1 MNKQIKW
8 EPVTR
13 ALGRNGVMK
22 CGGLDVWH
30 CQMESAVTLS
40 PLTGKGEV
48 ARCSIQI
55 PNDRL
60 WAVVDALAPEGQL
73 ACCFIEVSDLV
84 PKSWVSWFWS
94 LISEQSPFDWGNNNR
109 TLVTADA
116 FADHCEARLLDCDET
131 SQAAKTKFLNKL
143 RELGQRY
150 IDLEN

>member
-1 MNKQIKW
+1 MSQIKW
-8 EPVTR
+8 SPTTR
-13 ALGRNGVMK
+13 ALGRNGTLK

-30 CQMESAVTLS
+30 GLTEPVVTLR
-40 PLTGKGEV
+40 PLTSKGFE

-55 PNDRL
+55 PKEKVER
-60 WAVVDALAPEGQL
+60 VIQALAPKGQR

-84 PKSWVSWFWS
+84 PKSWLSWFWT
-94 LISEQSPFDWGNNNR
+94 LISEKAPFNWGDNNR

-143 RELGQRY
+143 RDLGETY
-150 IDLEN
+150 LDLEN